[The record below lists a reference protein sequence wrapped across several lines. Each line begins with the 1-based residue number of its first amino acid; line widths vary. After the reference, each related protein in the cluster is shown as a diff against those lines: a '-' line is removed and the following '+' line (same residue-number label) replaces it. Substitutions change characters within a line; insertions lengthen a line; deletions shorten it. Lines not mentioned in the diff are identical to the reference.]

1 MNSENQ
7 KVEELKSAL
16 FFGRRAR
23 VDQRAIRGKMEFFS
37 ELDWVQL
44 FSPNIDLLGSSSSR
58 SAEPPERIRDCGRI
72 RISRSS
78 VRMSGG
84 DGAGRNPRK
93 KREKIFLL

>member
-44 FSPNIDLLGSSSSR
+44 FSPNHRLIGSCSHR
-58 SAEPPERIRDCGRI
+58 NAKPPESARERDQR
-72 RISRSS
+72 
-78 VRMSGG
+78 
-84 DGAGRNPRK
+84 
-93 KREKIFLL
+93 

>member
-44 FSPNIDLLGSSSSR
+44 FSPNIDLLGACSSHR
-58 SAEPPERIRDCGRI
+58 NAKPPE
-72 RISRSS
+72 
-78 VRMSGG
+78 
-84 DGAGRNPRK
+84 
-93 KREKIFLL
+93 